1 MLVSN
6 GDYRSLTSSKMIAF
20 KKSELNIVNVNKI
33 QGCTLNIFGTHS
45 ILLFI
50 WKEIRRILGC
60 VIDCYMRY
68 LAL

>member
-1 MLVSN
+1 
-6 GDYRSLTSSKMIAF
+6 MIAF